1 MTKPQSPLTAL
12 ERPRCRRCQLRMPLV
27 AAERDLEG
35 FDKRTFECEKCRER
49 RTVKV
54 ATDPMKSSLAGW
66 LEGELK
72 PPN

>member
-27 AAERDLEG
+27 AAERDLDG
-35 FDKRTFECEKCRER
+35 SDNRTFQCERCGESLSR
-49 RTVKV
+49 R
-54 ATDPMKSSLAGW
+54 APDPMKSGSAGW

-72 PPN
+72 PPT